1 MGTAAEGNMDQLK
14 NMWGKTK
21 EACGDAADATARAA
35 KRKKIEAE
43 IAYAEREIRLL
54 KEKFGLEVYS
64 AVCQEDDS
72 TVKAV
77 LATIKPQIDALQQSI
92 VEKREK
98 HQELQ

>member
-1 MGTAAEGNMDQLK
+1 MRCVVAA
-14 NMWGKTK
+14 
-21 EACGDAADATARAA
+21 
-35 KRKKIEAE
+35 
-43 IAYAEREIRLL
+43 
-54 KEKFGLEVYS
+54 